1 VGYRLYEY
9 EFLVVSYY
17 YLYKTKGFNIFS
29 FWLLLINSEVKFK
42 AHLTKGIFMSFI
54 TKLKLVSSKR
64 ESNLSPIILRRQKLA
79 AKIEEQLELARCQKN
94 GILFAP
100 KRLKTI
106 KNEAGERVVVET
118 TKRVKEWFW
127 TTPTNKINLSVRY
140 GSKTLELA
148 KGKNAI
154 ELGSQDELIETL
166 ASLQNVVI
174 SGELDEAINN
184 ASDKLRAG
192 FAK

>member
-1 VGYRLYEY
+1 
-9 EFLVVSYY
+9 
-17 YLYKTKGFNIFS
+17 
-29 FWLLLINSEVKFK
+29 
-42 AHLTKGIFMSFI
+42 MSFI

-64 ESNLSPIILRRQKLA
+64 ERNLSPIMLRRNKLA
-79 AKIEEQLELARCQKN
+79 SKIEEQLHLATAQKE
-94 GILFAP
+94 GRLYAP
-100 KRLKTI
+100 KRI
-106 KNEAGERVVVET
+106 KNVTNEAGERVAVET

-127 TTPTNKINLSVRY
+127 TTPANKINLSVRY

-154 ELGSQDELIETL
+154 ELGTQDELIETL
-166 ASLQNVVI
+166 AVLQQAVI